1 MADAIHFELGD
12 DGVAQLTIDVKG
24 ASMNIVTP
32 AYITEMHA
40 ALDRVAEDAGTR
52 GIIIVSGKP
61 GAFMGGADLKN
72 MLALVEEGDPAL
84 SRAARV
90 AGRVAE
96 LSKLHRRIE
105 TIGKPVAIAVN
116 GTNMGGGFELMLA
129 CHYRVV
135 ADSPRLKMG
144 LPEVLVGLLPGA
156 GGTQRLP
163 RLMGVQ
169 SALPFLLQGK
179 TMSGADALAM
189 GVVQEI
195 APVGEIAERARAWVM
210 KATPAQ
216 AVAPWDVKGF
226 KFPGGAG
233 MFNAGFAQTFMGANA
248 MVQKE
253 TLHNYNAPQAIL
265 SCVYEGSQ
273 LPIDRALAL
282 EVKYMTKLFLSPQSG
297 AMIRTLFINKQAA
310 EKGARRPVDVAPMP
324 TKKVAMVGAGLM
336 GAGIAMVSAQAG
348 IEVVLLD
355 RDQAS
360 AEKGKAYTAE
370 RLEKRRTDPAK
381 MAQVL
386 GRIHPT
392 ANYDDLK
399 GADLIIEAV
408 FEDPTIKKDVT
419 AKIAAAMGPDV
430 LYGSN
435 TSTLPITGLQAN
447 WPRPENFIGI
457 HFFSPVEK
465 MQLVEIIV
473 GKHTGP
479 AVIAKALDYV
489 RAIGK
494 TPIVV
499 NDSRGFYTSRCFATY
514 VDEGATLL
522 GEGVVPALIENVGR
536 QAGMPVGPL
545 AVGDEV
551 AIDLMGRIK
560 ASMISEMGAAYKPG
574 ASDRVIDR
582 MLELDRKGRKNLK
595 GFYDYPTEK
604 GTKKRLWP
612 GLSREF
618 PVAAHQPTP
627 RDVEDRLIF
636 RQVAECVRC
645 MEEGVLVTAA
655 DGDLGAIFGWGF
667 APFTGGPFSL
677 VDTLGADVV
686 ADKLDALAAK
696 HGPRFAAPKL
706 LREMAARGATFH
718 GGEMRAAA

>member
-1 MADAIHFELGD
+1 MADAIHFTLGD
-12 DGVAQLTIDVKG
+12 DGVALLTLDVQG
-24 ASMNIVTP
+24 ASMNIITP
-32 AYITEMHA
+32 AFMSELGA
-40 ALDRVAEDAGTR
+40 ALDRIAGEPEIK
-52 GIIIVSGKP
+52 GAVICSGKP

-72 MLALVEEGDPAL
+72 MLALVEDGDPSL

-90 AGRVAE
+90 AGRVAM
-96 LSKLHRRIE
+96 LSKLLRRVE
-105 TIGKPVAIAVN
+105 TVGKPIAIAVN

-135 ADSPRLKMG
+135 SDDPRLKMG

-163 RLMGVQ
+163 RLAGIQ
-169 SALPFLLQGK
+169 PALPFLLQGK

-189 GVVQEI
+189 GVVQEV
-195 APVGEIAERARAWVM
+195 APKDEIVARARAWVVANPG
-210 KATPAQ
+210 KG
-216 AVAPWDVKGF
+216 VAPWDVKGF
-226 KFPGGAG
+226 KFPGGTG
-233 MFNAGFAQTFMGANA
+233 MFNPGFVQTFMGANA

-265 SCVYEGSQ
+265 SAVYEGSQ
-273 LPIDRALAL
+273 LPIDRALAV

-310 EKGARRPVDVAPMP
+310 EKGARRPADVAPMP
-324 TKKVAMVGAGLM
+324 TTKIAMVGAGLM

-348 IEVVLLD
+348 IEVALLD
-355 RDQAS
+355 RDQA
-360 AEKGKAYTAE
+360 AADKGKAYTQE
-370 RLEKRRTDPAK
+370 RLEKRRTAPDK

-386 GRIHPT
+386 GRILPT
-392 ANYDDLK
+392 ASYDDLA
-399 GADLIIEAV
+399 GVDLIIEAV
-408 FEDPTIKKDVT
+408 FEDPALKKDVS
-419 AKIAAAMGPDV
+419 AKIAAAVGPDV

-447 WPRPENFIGI
+447 WPKPENFIGI

-489 RAIGK
+489 RQIGK

-514 VDEGATLL
+514 VDEGATMV
-522 GEGVVPALIENVGR
+522 GEGIKPALIENCGR
-536 QAGMPVGPL
+536 QVGMPVGPL

-560 ASMISEMGAAYKPG
+560 ASMISEMGDAYTPTG
-574 ASDRVIDR
+574 SDRVVDR
-582 MLELDRKGRKNLK
+582 MLELDRKGRKNSR
-595 GFYDYPTEK
+595 GFYDYPAEK
-604 GTKKRLWP
+604 GAKKSLWP
-612 GLSREF
+612 DLGREF

-627 RDVEDRLIF
+627 REVMDRLLY

-645 MEEGVLVTAA
+645 MDEGVLVTAA

-677 VDTLGADVV
+677 VDTLGAGAV
-686 ADKLDALAAK
+686 ADTLDALAAK

-706 LREMAARGATFH
+706 LRDMAARGATFH
-718 GGEMRAAA
+718 GGEMKAAA